1 MESLASLSKTKCLEG
16 RVQKTR
22 PRSLSDHLI
31 RPITLFIWHF
41 ACTLPAPARENYRD
55 FRTAAAA
62 HSVSID
68 PLPNLETIP
77 APEENGATFAANAE
91 LKAVY
96 YSRLAPE
103 NWSSPTTLDSKSTL
117 FPAPPA
123 FARRASQRTPA
134 WWTRPTLRPTILT
147 SGTTCCCCR
156 SLPMCPQPSAQRA
169 TAASLSLRAMVSLSI
184 QQKAQSKASFS
195 KHREAPAV
203 LATIPSSSC
212 LNLTAPWPRSIS
224 KPSFRSAIAGALFW
238 PFFPS

>member
-41 ACTLPAPARENYRD
+41 ACTLPAPARENYATSAPPRRHTPYPSIL
-55 FRTAAAA
+55 FRISKPFPRPKRTGP
-62 HSVSID
+62 HSLLTPSSK
-68 PLPNLETIP
+68 PSTIR
-77 APEENGATFAANAE
+77 AS
-91 LKAVY
+91 L
-96 YSRLAPE
+96 RE
-103 NWSSPTTLDSKSTL
+103 NWSSPTTLDSKSTP

-224 KPSFRSAIAGALFW
+224 AMVRSSSGRKKRG
-238 PFFPS
+238 S